1 MSSNA
6 RSAGESTRPRDV
18 AVVVAYGL
26 LSIAW
31 LAISPLRAQSVGPDG
46 VGWYLRTHLCTL
58 QRQVDC
64 DE

>member
-6 RSAGESTRPRDV
+6 RSASESTRPMDV
-18 AVVVAYGL
+18 GIVLAYGL
-26 LSIAW
+26 LVAAW

-46 VGWYLRTHLCTL
+46 IGWYLRTHLCAL
-58 QRQVDC
+58 QRQVSC